1 MCCRA
6 LEDLQRRVNQGVGAV
21 SNSGAKE
28 AERQATEQRAAERV
42 STAEARATQ
51 AEAAAA
57 AARADVDTLKG
68 IAASSYHCNS
78 E

>member
-6 LEDLQRRVNQGVGAV
+6 LEDLQRRVNQGVGAM

-28 AERQATEQRAAERV
+28 AEQRAAERV

-51 AEAAAA
+51 AAAAAA